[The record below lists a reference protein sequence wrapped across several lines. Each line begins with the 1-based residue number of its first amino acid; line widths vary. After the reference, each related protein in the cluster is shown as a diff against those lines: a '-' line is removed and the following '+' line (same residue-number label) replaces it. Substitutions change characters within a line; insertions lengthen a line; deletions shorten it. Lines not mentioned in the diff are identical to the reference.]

1 MNIIHFLRLIRFELA
16 SCFAE
21 AYINSKFNSFWD
33 YKRHI
38 INKLHPPHMQ
48 LIPST
53 QRIQTGRM

>member
-38 INKLHPPHMQ
+38 INKLYPP
-48 LIPST
+48 T
-53 QRIQTGRM
+53 CN